1 MIGLNLEIYL
11 EIGLTLMT
19 TTGQDLETDQQV
31 EDTGIIA
38 QKIEETQLQDQ
49 VSERYLKK
57 DTDIEIQ
64 EILDTQL
71 ELETDLGRDIG
82 TIEVGTIAHVNTD
95 TAA

>member
-1 MIGLNLEIYL
+1 M
-11 EIGLTLMT
+11 
-19 TTGQDLETDQQV
+19 
-31 EDTGIIA
+31 
-38 QKIEETQLQDQ
+38 
-49 VSERYLKK
+49 SERYLKK